1 MNANGV
7 QYGEKVL
14 KIKGILNDLKE
25 DLIIEALEMHSG
37 NVEETLD
44 YLADENNVKS
54 LCVSLQEHCAD
65 LEDVDSRLESI
76 LENICEEDEEREYKM
91 LFDFL

>member
-1 MNANGV
+1 MNGSSIGVNANGI

-37 NVEETLD
+37 NIEETLD

-54 LCVSLQEHCAD
+54 LCVSL
-65 LEDVDSRLESI
+65 
-76 LENICEEDEEREYKM
+76 
-91 LFDFL
+91 